1 MDGEYYKIHSN
12 PVLRKP
18 FEIFMIQLMGY
29 IIVFLWDQHVAYL
42 LSLIIAVV
50 VLAVLIISYL
60 VEKVEPSKVPPSY
73 YRFMWVLF
81 AAPALALMFF
91 AALKLLH

>member
-1 MDGEYYKIHSN
+1 MPS
-12 PVLRKP
+12 KP
-18 FEIFMIQLMGY
+18 LEILLVQLIGY
-29 IIVFLWDQHVAYL
+29 ITVFLWDQHVAYL

-73 YRFMWVLF
+73 FKLMWLLF
-81 AAPALALMFF
+81 AAPAMALMFF
-91 AALKLLH
+91 AALRVLQ